1 VAFNEPAGGSA
12 AGRQNPQ
19 HVKEN
24 GTMKKFGVMLVA
36 LAMAAGVMAPAA
48 QALEVTG
55 DVYLGYYNMY
65 LWRGFDLS
73 GGMPVVQGGA
83 DLSAKG
89 FTLSYWSNYQA
100 RDDEG
105 AGFESGEITETDIT
119 LNYTYALNDLVSLSA
134 GNIFYQLEGLND
146 TNELYGKVALNTILA
161 PSVTVYWDYDEAES
175 DGLFINA
182 AVGHTIAL
190 TDKLG
195 VSLGAGV
202 NYNQASDFSV
212 GAYRDWHNYE
222 LSAAA
227 SYALT
232 ENFSISPSV
241 LYSSGISDEAKER
254 IDSEVLGGIKAT
266 LLF

>member
-1 VAFNEPAGGSA
+1 
-12 AGRQNPQ
+12 
-19 HVKEN
+19 
-24 GTMKKFGVMLVA
+24 
-36 LAMAAGVMAPAA
+36 
-48 QALEVTG
+48 
-55 DVYLGYYNMY
+55 
-65 LWRGFDLS
+65 
-73 GGMPVVQGGA
+73 
-83 DLSAKG
+83 
-89 FTLSYWSNYQA
+89 
-100 RDDEG
+100 
-105 AGFESGEITETDIT
+105 
-119 LNYTYALNDLVSLSA
+119 
-134 GNIFYQLEGLND
+134 
-146 TNELYGKVALNTILA
+146 
-161 PSVTVYWDYDEAES
+161 
-175 DGLFINA
+175 
-182 AVGHTIAL
+182 L